1 MFILRISSVT
11 LIITGYNIVLELHK
25 MIEKKDSEYEN
36 TKFVLVPLLVISIVS
51 VVIAIFRNNS

>member
-11 LIITGYNIVLELHK
+11 LIVTGYNIALELYK

>member
-1 MFILRISSVT
+1 MFILCISSVT
-11 LIITGYNIVLELHK
+11 LIITGYNIALEFYK

>member
-1 MFILRISSVT
+1 MFILCISSVT
-11 LIITGYNIVLELHK
+11 LIITGYNIALELYK

>member
-11 LIITGYNIVLELHK
+11 LIITGYNIVLELYK